1 VPAYDLG
8 DFGVLPWAEAV
19 GGAVGE
25 LLEDFLGGEI
35 PVAVEE

>member
-1 VPAYDLG
+1 VAAHDFG

-19 GGAVGE
+19 RGAVGK

-35 PVAVEE
+35 PVAAEE